1 MINTIDLTISGM
13 PVIFYRLPN
22 GDFKDLKFKYDGETY
37 YESWKKYDK
46 PIFTT
51 INLINI
57 ESFKQLSYPIV
68 DIKIA
73 SKKTTWWQRFWY
85 DGWNADALYDI
96 KIDVV
101 DVKNVTYVKMRSGDK
116 FIVDESVD
124 FLKNAL
130 DGCVWTADFLK
141 SLEK

>member
-13 PVIFYRLPN
+13 PVTFYRLPN
-22 GDFKDLKFKYDGETY
+22 GDFKDLKFKYDGEIC

-46 PIFTT
+46 PISIT
-51 INLINI
+51 INLVNV
-57 ESFKQLSYPIV
+57 ESFNQLSYPIV
-68 DIKIA
+68 DIKVA
-73 SKKTTWWQRFWY
+73 SKKITWWQRFWY
-85 DGWNADALYDI
+85 DGWNADVLYDI

>member
-1 MINTIDLTISGM
+1 MINTIDVTISGM

-22 GDFKDLKFKYDGETY
+22 GDFKDLKFNHDGKIC

-46 PIFTT
+46 PISIT
-51 INLINI
+51 INLVNV

-68 DIKIA
+68 DIKVA
-73 SKKTTWWQRFWY
+73 SKKTTWWQRFWN
-85 DGWNADALYDI
+85 DGLNNDVLYDI

-124 FLKNAL
+124 FFKNAL
-130 DGCVWTADFLK
+130 DGCVWTTEFLESIDK
-141 SLEK
+141 

>member
-68 DIKIA
+68 DIKI
-73 SKKTTWWQRFWY
+73 
-85 DGWNADALYDI
+85 
-96 KIDVV
+96 VV
-101 DVKNVTYVKMRSGDK
+101 V
-116 FIVDESVD
+116 
-124 FLKNAL
+124 FLKDIHYRAFRN
-130 DGCVWTADFLK
+130 VWIFSCSLSLPVFICKLFKCNSFTNSFHSQKMIKQFL
-141 SLEK
+141 